1 MVEVVV
7 DGVVAVEPVTTMAFV
22 PLAAFV
28 LVVMFL
34 GLRFGVIDPP
44 RRQGARHRRIG
55 SPGLESRS

>member
-1 MVEVVV
+1 MALVMLV

-22 PLAAFV
+22 PVAAFV

-34 GLRFGVIDPP
+34 GLRFGVVDPRWP
-44 RRQGARHRRIG
+44 GATHRRIG